1 MSRRPATPLLI
12 GTLVLRINSGA
23 VTVVLGLFLA
33 QLATHAGRAITSVQ
47 VGLLPTAFFISELVL
62 APLMGALGDRWGRRY
77 FLIFGPIPG
86 LIEVSLFPFTPT
98 VDPLPYLLAL
108 QVLAA
113 FSSAMNSREC
123 THLRLPRSLT
133 GCFRWSI
140 SWNTMYSTTKR
151 GTRG

>member
-47 VGLLPTAFFISELVL
+47 VGLLPTAFFISELL
-62 APLMGALGDRWGRRY
+62 FAPLMGALGDRWGRRY

-86 LIEVSLFPFTPT
+86 LIHVCLIPFTP
-98 VDPLPYLLAL
+98 VANPLPYLLFL
-108 QVLAA
+108 QIIAA
-113 FSSAMNSREC
+113 FSSAMIIPATLSYLADI
-123 THLRLPRSLT
+123 TVQDQVLRTRVMSLYELTTT
-133 GCFRWSI
+133 GDI
-140 SWNTMYSTTKR
+140 A
-151 GTRG
+151 